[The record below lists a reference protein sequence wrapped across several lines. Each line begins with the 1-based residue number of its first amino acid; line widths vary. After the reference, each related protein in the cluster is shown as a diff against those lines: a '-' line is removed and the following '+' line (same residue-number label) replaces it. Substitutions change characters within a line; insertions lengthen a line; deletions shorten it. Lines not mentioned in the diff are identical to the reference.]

1 MVQRLPSVGTFLL
14 GYTFGSPDG
23 PHALGR
29 GRGTGTNR
37 RRGSNLDMAGIGALD
52 TLASVWGERL
62 SAREQLPAA
71 HKEAYA
77 NHAKLAA
84 ARAEGDAARLL
95 LADAVGNHDY
105 MDALLADVDG
115 RVSNRPTMTT
125 ARSNTTTG
133 TFEAGSSRCG
143 ANWPARLRSSA
154 SLSAITVRHTL
165 RPICTRAGRCDG
177 VASRSHEYE
186 QGHGPVLRAAH
197 CATEDTCFALVA
209 ARASRRSQWERQG
222 PLENEWWRTEGPHCH
237 NLFKWNAVQARA
249 QVVECVSDLEAAW
262 QLEDRM
268 SGCGAWSAAAVGCAL
283 CLPCA
288 VA

>member
-1 MVQRLPSVGTFLL
+1 MGQAGQAGRAGRA
-14 GYTFGSPDG
+14 GWADG
-23 PHALGR
+23 PAFAISGHFF
-29 GRGTGTNR
+29 TGLHFWESRWAPCSSARERNWDESSAR
-37 RRGSNLDMAGIGALD
+37 QQPDMAGIGDLD

-133 TFEAGSSRCG
+133 IFEAGSSRCG

-154 SLSAITVRHTL
+154 SLSATTVRHTL
-165 RPICTRAGRCDG
+165 RPIVHVTAC
-177 VASRSHEYE
+177 
-186 QGHGPVLRAAH
+186 
-197 CATEDTCFALVA
+197 
-209 ARASRRSQWERQG
+209 
-222 PLENEWWRTEGPHCH
+222 RT
-237 NLFKWNAVQARA
+237 
-249 QVVECVSDLEAAW
+249 
-262 QLEDRM
+262 M
-268 SGCGAWSAAAVGCAL
+268 
-283 CLPCA
+283 
-288 VA
+288 